1 MPVMKGGAREQL
13 LDIAQKYAQ
22 PLNIY
27 LGIALVLGIA
37 YVGQIPDSVSYQ
49 ANTVFGRLFLFL
61 MTIVVADTYSWV
73 YALLMAL
80 FTVLLIAVAP
90 RSLRGGREGF
100 QAKDTDTDV
109 KLVSQKKRWWSE
121 EVLQENP
128 VGIEEEKVR
137 TSAIQ
142 DSSSGSNNS
151 TTSSK

>member
-1 MPVMKGGAREQL
+1 
-13 LDIAQKYAQ
+13 
-22 PLNIY
+22 
-27 LGIALVLGIA
+27 
-37 YVGQIPDSVSYQ
+37 
-49 ANTVFGRLFLFL
+49 
-61 MTIVVADTYSWV
+61 
-73 YALLMAL
+73 MAL

-90 RSLRGGREGF
+90 RSLRAGREGF
-100 QAKDTDTDV
+100 QGKDTDTDV
-109 KLVSQKKRWWSE
+109 KLVSQKKRWWAE